1 MSRRSTKQRR
11 AARVRRA
18 IYRHIDWPHWPSV
31 AASIRS
37 RGAPWARA
45 AADVVVRSWCDAFVR
60 KDHAH
65 CEALCRNWGPGS
77 LEMVIAAAPEP
88 EDETN
93 EPEAA

>member
-11 AARVRRA
+11 AARTRRA
-18 IYRHIDWPHWPSV
+18 IYCHADYADWPCV

-45 AADVVVRSWCDAFVR
+45 AADIVVRSWCDAFAR
-60 KDHAH
+60 KDHAR

-77 LEMVIAAAPEP
+77 LELVIAVAPEP
-88 EDETN
+88 EGETS